1 MVEIVLMFKGDEEA
15 EMESTVRNGRRRR
28 RTNRDDSL
36 VEAVGWRLFKADE
49 IPSRLR
55 RLEAMERT
63 AEMSPV
69 VAPKDPAAPKAAA

>member
-1 MVEIVLMFKGDEEA
+1 MMVIVRMFKGDEEA
-15 EMESTVRNGRRRR
+15 KMQSSAWNGRRRR

-63 AEMSPV
+63 AELSPV
-69 VAPKDPAAPKAAA
+69 VAPKDPAAKKAAA

>member
-1 MVEIVLMFKGDEEA
+1 VEIVLMFKGDEEA